1 MPEILESTGTPTP
14 ATSATATAAA
24 DPATAAPTM
33 PTQEF
38 PPEPS
43 SPPAPAKGSAER
55 PQPKAA
61 AVTLTISEA
70 ARACDVNRR
79 TIRHHRQA
87 GDFPG
92 TFKDQ
97 EGMWRIPVEDLEW
110 VGFHPDLGRAS
121 EDPMATGKV
130 DLLRT
135 EVAVLR
141 ERLRAAELIAMERE
155 KRIDDL
161 RLILRLLPSTS
172 VGSSPLG
179 AGAARLAA
187 GPARLTA
194 GRTSPEP
201 APAVAADTDSDQVI
215 WLPDAPD
222 DRAVP
227 VGGPLRSEES
237 DRGSIWTPGGSSLP
251 REEADDLPETHDQP
265 EDSSPRFFG
274 PPVEIRVRRHRWLP
288 WRRSRE

>member
-1 MPEILESTGTPTP
+1 MPEILEPTGTPTP

-24 DPATAAPTM
+24 VPPTVAPTM

-43 SPPAPAKGSAER
+43 PAPAKGSAER

-121 EDPMATGKV
+121 EG
-130 DLLRT
+130 RG
-135 EVAVLR
+135 
-141 ERLRAAELIAMERE
+141 
-155 KRIDDL
+155 
-161 RLILRLLPSTS
+161 S
-172 VGSSPLG
+172 VG
-179 AGAARLAA
+179 
-187 GPARLTA
+187 
-194 GRTSPEP
+194 
-201 APAVAADTDSDQVI
+201 
-215 WLPDAPD
+215 
-222 DRAVP
+222 
-227 VGGPLRSEES
+227 
-237 DRGSIWTPGGSSLP
+237 
-251 REEADDLPETHDQP
+251 
-265 EDSSPRFFG
+265 
-274 PPVEIRVRRHRWLP
+274 
-288 WRRSRE
+288 